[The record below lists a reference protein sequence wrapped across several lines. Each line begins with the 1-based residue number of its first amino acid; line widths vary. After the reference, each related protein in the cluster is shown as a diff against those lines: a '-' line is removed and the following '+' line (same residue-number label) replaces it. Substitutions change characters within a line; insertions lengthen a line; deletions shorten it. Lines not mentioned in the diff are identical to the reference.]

1 MTWVFKVLCPVLIKN
16 LLIIYTFELLHVV
29 LLMLRDT
36 LFHLPTNVQST
47 SALKHFYES
56 RGAGSTPS
64 RASSRTPSFFSLLI
78 EILLAVSRFNVF
90 KHSSFNV
97 PEAINL
103 SNLLFDNA
111 NN

>member
-64 RASSRTPSFFSLLI
+64 GASCVRSERMLNDTCNGTKFIGSCVESQSR
-78 EILLAVSRFNVF
+78 VVQYG
-90 KHSSFNV
+90 
-97 PEAINL
+97 
-103 SNLLFDNA
+103 
-111 NN
+111 